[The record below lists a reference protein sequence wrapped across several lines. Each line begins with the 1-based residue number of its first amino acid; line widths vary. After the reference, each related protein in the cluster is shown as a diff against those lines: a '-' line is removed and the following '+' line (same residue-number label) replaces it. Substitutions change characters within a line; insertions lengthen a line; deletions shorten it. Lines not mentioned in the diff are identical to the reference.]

1 MVRLVFLAAGADDGV
16 NVKET
21 IQYVTLS
28 LFVYVFMSSRR
39 CEARFRHYR
48 AYTSFHMTSMTRRF
62 IGRPE
67 NTFELV
73 VLREQ
78 THASGVH
85 TANTRLKLSTE
96 LSPFSQAC
104 NCPPTSSGISTRL
117 WMTLLGLSGE
127 TRSIHPAPVLST
139 QNACNPALR
148 APVTSK
154 GFLQAQK
161 KHQGSAISNKR
172 Q

>member
-48 AYTSFHMTSMTRRF
+48 AYTSFHMTSMARRF
-62 IGRPE
+62 IGRPG

-78 THASGVH
+78 THASGVR

-96 LSPFSQAC
+96 LFSLL
-104 NCPPTSSGISTRL
+104 SSL
-117 WMTLLGLSGE
+117 Q
-127 TRSIHPAPVLST
+127 LST
-139 QNACNPALR
+139 NEFRNFCKAVDDFARLERGYTVDPPSPCSVYPECL
-148 APVTSK
+148 
-154 GFLQAQK
+154 
-161 KHQGSAISNKR
+161 
-172 Q
+172 